1 MDERILIAEDDRAI
15 RESLTRALEL
25 EGYQVT
31 GVGDGAAAL
40 IHAAQAD
47 LLLLDV
53 MMPGVDGLT
62 VCKALRGQGS
72 DVPILIVTA
81 RTETHDRVS
90 GLDAGAD
97 DYVLKPF
104 ELVELL
110 ARMRALLRRT
120 VTSRSASPA
129 GGVAALQDLQV
140 ADLRMDLAAR
150 RVWRGRTEV
159 ELSRT
164 EFDLLELLMRNDGV
178 VLPHSTIY
186 ERIWNYDFGPESKNL
201 TVYISYL
208 RRKIDAEQP
217 VKLIHTVRGVGYTV
231 RVP

>member
-1 MDERILIAEDDRAI
+1 MSDRILVAEDDQAI
-15 RESLTRALEL
+15 RDSLTRALEL
-25 EGYQVT
+25 EGYEVL

-40 IHAAQAD
+40 IQAAHAD

-72 DVPILIVTA
+72 DLPILIVTA
-81 RTETHDRVS
+81 RIETHDRVS

-120 VTSRSASPA
+120 ATSRSPA
-129 GGVAALQDLQV
+129 NGGATDQELQV

-150 RVWRGRTEV
+150 RVWRADTEV
-159 ELSRT
+159 DLSRT

-208 RRKIDAEQP
+208 RRKIDLAHP